1 MKLNPTDHRSVN
13 ASTPQD
19 VACRTRE
26 LPPMLRFALFQV
38 RFVGV
43 CAIAFV
49 ALLAAPS
56 ARAQLPRDLIEEA
69 LDQNIAELEI
79 PTTTLAEAL
88 MTLADKTGLQFAMAP
103 EVAELMPRGDKTKI
117 GVTIKNTS
125 VRSAVGQV
133 FDGLGLRMDI
143 EGDKVLLVPAPF
155 LAGMGRPLTSE
166 ELQVVQRL
174 ATGPWS
180 KAGTGN
186 DAPRLDVRNDG
197 KPDDALA
204 KQVTT
209 AIEQS
214 KATSSS
220 RQFDDAAA
228 RLGLLWR
235 IDGSVVVF
243 ETKRDEIRRRLDR
256 LVDLTYQREPLD
268 RVLVDLGHRV
278 GVTMAFEPGVLQRV
292 NARERGVDLLQR
304 GVSVRQTLERICG
317 NSGLAY
323 EVRDDGVRV
332 YLPAAGGAA
341 SGQPNLSQYA
351 RVSIEV
357 RPGVTMDVFVALDQL
372 PADLRKEAERKLRE
386 VLGAATATNAAKP

>member
-1 MKLNPTDHRSVN
+1 MRPNPTARACSL
-13 ASTPQD
+13 ACLPQD
-19 VACRTRE
+19 VARRPAAQSLLAGFT
-26 LPPMLRFALFQV
+26 LLRARLLGLCV
-38 RFVGV
+38 L
-43 CAIAFV
+43 
-49 ALLAAPS
+49 ALLALVATPP

-79 PTTTLAEAL
+79 PTSTLAEAL

-103 EVAELMPRGDKTKI
+103 DVAALMPRGDNTKI
-117 GVTIKNTS
+117 SVTIKNAS
-125 VRSAVGQV
+125 VRAAVGQV
-133 FDGLGLRMDI
+133 FDGLGLRMSID
-143 EGDKVLLVPAPF
+143 GDKILLVPAPF

-180 KAGTGN
+180 KAGSSN

-204 KQVTT
+204 KQVAS

-214 KATSSS
+214 KAACAS

-228 RLGLLWR
+228 RVGLLWR
-235 IDGSVVVF
+235 IDGNVVIF

-268 RVLVDLGHRV
+268 RVLVDLGQRV

-292 NARERGVDLLQR
+292 SARERGVDLLQR

-332 YLPAAGGAA
+332 YLPSAAGG
-341 SGQPNLSQYA
+341 SGQPNLANYA
-351 RVSIEV
+351 RLSIEV
-357 RPGVTMDVFVALDQL
+357 RPGVNMDVFVALDQL
-372 PADLRKEAERKLRE
+372 PADLRKAAEAKLRE
-386 VLGAATATNAAKP
+386 VLGNAAATNAAKP